1 MVHGDSRHSH
11 RRGGASG
18 GDPWIASDVVVPPGT
33 VSSGGDFDHAAG
45 ETGHRGRPALADDAG
60 ASASRAAAGAS
71 DGSGLAGDNA
81 DEVMEGAA
89 VTATGDDDEAD
100 GGSGALFFGAS
111 RKYPEQSC
119 FIDASTV
126 TAKDINEL
134 VATGKIPAA
143 DRARRPPADEAT
155 RTQSPTSPLFT
166 VLSSPPALVFR
177 SSRSSRGCWSTTAS
191 SFPNSRPMPSSAWPS
206 MIDVDDSD
214 LDNQHQSLRR
224 VAARL
229 SMRGIMEEFLM
240 LRVILLR
247 EGWVHSLTSGD
258 DNTAG
263 AYEGPISS
271 TTMLTPVSTAI
282 SDAEK
287 LLGKPVLKEKQEQM
301 EQIGAWERAIRV
313 AARFNLRLLALP
325 SLHEAEEVEVAKAR
339 GILILVQGGSLAGP
353 EAEETSTHTT
363 VIAPSASGAEPE
375 LHLGAAAAPEKPEAA
390 IHPAAAPE
398 TSSGR
403 AGLVAD
409 PSSTRD
415 THAGADAVMVAGA
428 AAVEHGGRDTTDLH
442 TEWLRVWDLQEQAAA
457 TLAEAEAARDSSRLA
472 VARADSARRQAE
484 LDLTLVHA
492 ELARERDRAA
502 RLSDEL
508 AATKAALASR
518 EEEVQASQGRF
529 EQARLI
535 LEELNVRAI
544 YAAQALVRA
553 FGSIGVQGP
562 SPPPEDSSVAEK
574 LQWVE
579 KAGKFVAKAS
589 AGHGIWCSWATTR
602 MLPLLLRGKGCAHI
616 GPSARAAPSE
626 VTALLASASGVNS
639 SRRDADDFTQ
649 TVWPA
654 LGHDAA
660 VPAMDSVT

>member
-1 MVHGDSRHSH
+1 MRVDGLR
-11 RRGGASG
+11 ASAKHF
-18 GDPWIASDVVVPPGT
+18 ASLHFTSCQPKLVAEG
-33 VSSGGDFDHAAG
+33 G
-45 ETGHRGRPALADDAG
+45 ETKSLTFASVNFQVRPGLVEYFP
-60 ASASRAAAGAS
+60 SRAAN
-71 DGSGLAGDNA
+71 DHW
-81 DEVMEGAA
+81 
-89 VTATGDDDEAD
+89 VTGW
-100 GGSGALFFGAS
+100 S
-111 RKYPEQSC
+111 
-119 FIDASTV
+119 
-126 TAKDINEL
+126 N
-134 VATGKIPAA
+134 
-143 DRARRPPADEAT
+143 
-155 RTQSPTSPLFT
+155 
-166 VLSSPPALVFR
+166 
-177 SSRSSRGCWSTTAS
+177 CW
-191 SFPNSRPMPSSAWPS
+191 FYL
-206 MIDVDDSD
+206 DVD

-415 THAGADAVMVAGA
+415 THAGADARASTPGNFLGLGIEGAPLDWMPLVGDRASVLAGALNSAELSDLLRVLGWQVMVAGA